1 MTDADLEEV
10 KYRTLGN
17 GIVLERNST
26 NSVTC
31 RNRRQFI
38 WAEDTGLSS
47 NSYDYNHGWIP
58 DHLTGSVKFLSTRA
72 VNETLL
78 GLKYELDENQI
89 TITKQSPSRGEILVA
104 QTVVSGDESIHMDA
118 STDVVIVANGFDKR
132 LAFYEYSGD
141 CVFDCVLEELST
153 ISGLHI
159 LPDKCV
165 VVSDNHSSTV
175 TKLSIDLESITIET
189 VWTCEDVYRPTGM
202 SSDDNGIIY
211 VGSEEGTVHI
221 LSPQGV
227 LLLYTLIIIH
237 VA

>member
-17 GIVLERNST
+17 GIVLERNQT

-38 WAEDTGLSS
+38 WAEDNGLSS
-47 NSYDYNHGWIP
+47 NYLDYNHGCIP
-58 DHLTGSVKFLSTRA
+58 DDLRGSVKFLSTRA

-78 GLKYELDENQI
+78 GLKYESDENEI
-89 TITKQSPSRGEILVA
+89 TITKQSTSEEILMTDIVIG
-104 QTVVSGDESIHMDA
+104 VDESIHMDA
-118 STDVVIVANGFDKR
+118 STDVVIVANGIDTR
-132 LAFYEYSGD
+132 LAFYDYSGD
-141 CVFDCVLEELST
+141 CVFDCVLDKLDT

-165 VVSDNHSSTV
+165 VVTDNRSSTV
-175 TKLSIDLESITIET
+175 TKYSIDLESFTFET
-189 VWTCEDVYRPTGM
+189 VWTCEDVYQPTGL
-202 SSDDNGIIY
+202 SSDGNGIIY
-211 VGSEEGTVHI
+211 VGSENGMVHI

-237 VA
+237 EA